1 MQCALGISLPPPG
14 IWPGVFVFGLC
25 APCCMTTQESMGRSI
40 VAAPW
45 IPGDGLDMT
54 GMLQAF
60 QQFWRE
66 NSEVWQACYDYREAA
81 PHITLQAL

>member
-1 MQCALGISLPPPG
+1 
-14 IWPGVFVFGLC
+14 
-25 APCCMTTQESMGRSI
+25 MGRSI

-60 QQFWRE
+60 QQFWRKS
-66 NSEVWQACYDYREAA
+66 SELWQARYDNERRGQPGQRCQRPSGAKYEPDVR
-81 PHITLQAL
+81 LS